1 VSEADR
7 ARLEANP
14 NLFLETVI
22 KAYVANSPENRL
34 PAYDNDLLVGEP
46 LIGFAD
52 GNDPIFHEFK
62 KKGIIGAFHFTPE
75 EAFSTY
81 LKRQQKNV
89 GDKKPHALSVVSIIF
104 TATRKTRLSNRP
116 ETVMGSPRWQYAFD
130 RGITFMEDTLK
141 HLVSRLEALGYQA
154 VAPMYTRPLLFLWQL
169 PDGPTSDWSEKH
181 IAYAAGLG
189 TFGLNG
195 GIITTRGA
203 ALHCGSV
210 ITDVALT
217 PTPRAYDNY
226 LAHCL
231 YFRNGSC
238 GRCIERCPSGA
249 ISERGYDSRKCFF
262 YHEVDLPRISKN
274 LGREPEGGDHPPVCS
289 LCQTKVPCE
298 NRIPSDTSANGRR
311 EEKS

>member
-1 VSEADR
+1 MSEADR

-14 NLFLETVI
+14 NLFLETEI
-22 KAYVANSPENRL
+22 KQYISDSPENRL
-34 PAYDNDLLVGEP
+34 PAYDNDPLVDEP

-89 GDKKPHALSVVSIIF
+89 GDKKPHALSVVSVVF

-116 ETVMGSPRWQYAFD
+116 ETIMGSQRWQYAFD

-154 VAPMYTRPLLFLWQL
+154 VAPMYTTPLLFLWQL

-181 IAYAAGLG
+181 IAYAAGMG

-203 ALHCGSV
+203 ALQCGSV

-231 YFRNGSC
+231 YYRNGSC

-298 NRIPSDTSANGRR
+298 SRIPSDTLAKGKQRG
-311 EEKS
+311 KS

>member
-14 NLFLETVI
+14 NLFLETEI
-22 KAYVANSPENRL
+22 KQYISDSPENRL
-34 PAYDNDLLVGEP
+34 PAYDNDPLVDEP

-89 GDKKPHALSVVSIIF
+89 GDKKPHALSVVSVVF

-116 ETVMGSPRWQYAFD
+116 ETIMGSQRWQYAFD

-154 VAPMYTRPLLFLWQL
+154 VAPMYTTPLLFLWQL

-203 ALHCGSV
+203 ALQCGSV

-231 YFRNGSC
+231 YYRNGSC

-298 NRIPSDTSANGRR
+298 SRIPSDTLAKGKQRG
-311 EEKS
+311 KS

>member
-1 VSEADR
+1 MSEADR

-14 NLFLETVI
+14 NLFLETEI
-22 KAYVANSPENRL
+22 KQYISDSPENRL
-34 PAYDNDLLVGEP
+34 PAYDNDPLVDEP

-89 GDKKPHALSVVSIIF
+89 GDKKPHALSVVSVVF

-116 ETVMGSPRWQYAFD
+116 ETIMGSQRWQYAFD

-154 VAPMYTRPLLFLWQL
+154 VAPMYTTPLLFLWQL

-181 IAYAAGLG
+181 IAYAAGMG

-203 ALHCGSV
+203 ALQCGSV

-231 YFRNGSC
+231 YYRNGSC
-238 GRCIERCPSGA
+238 GRCIERCPSGS
-249 ISERGYDSRKCFF
+249 ISEAGYDNRRGFF
-262 YHEVDLPRISKN
+262 YHEVDLPRISKD

-298 NRIPSDTSANGRR
+298 SRIPSDTLAKGKQRG
-311 EEKS
+311 KS

>member
-14 NLFLETVI
+14 NLFLETEI
-22 KAYVANSPENRL
+22 KQYISDSPENRL
-34 PAYDNDLLVGEP
+34 PAYDNDPLVDEP

-89 GDKKPHALSVVSIIF
+89 GDKKPHALSVVSVVF

-116 ETVMGSPRWQYAFD
+116 ETIMGSQRWQYAFD

-154 VAPMYTRPLLFLWQL
+154 VAPMYTTPLLFLWQL

-181 IAYAAGLG
+181 IAYAAGMG

-203 ALHCGSV
+203 ALQCGSV

-231 YFRNGSC
+231 YYRNGSC

-298 NRIPSDTSANGRR
+298 SRIPSDTLAKGKQRG
-311 EEKS
+311 KS